1 MCGFGKCLAGGH
13 WLYMVLAGQGRFVR
27 HLANCW
33 PVRWQQAASALVEK
47 YGTVDKCAFAR
58 VRGAKYCTNL
68 HVVRMWLAEAW
79 GKPVSAGLVRSSVW
93 QGFIDAARHCDTT
106 LDGFKNVGQLNR

>member
-1 MCGFGKCLAGGH
+1 MFYTRCYV
-13 WLYMVLAGQGRFVR
+13 LYFA
-27 HLANCW
+27 
-33 PVRWQQAASALVEK
+33 VRWARANVFGLR
-47 YGTVDKCAFAR
+47 AFAR

-106 LDGFKNVGQLNR
+106 LQMYNQVAATSKTRFCGLWPVGWPSAGRLTVF